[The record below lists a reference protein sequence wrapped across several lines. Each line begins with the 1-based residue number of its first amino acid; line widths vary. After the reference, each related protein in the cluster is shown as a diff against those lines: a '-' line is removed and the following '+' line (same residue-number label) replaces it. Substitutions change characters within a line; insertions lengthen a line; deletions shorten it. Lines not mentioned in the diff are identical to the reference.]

1 MTEYNQL
8 QNKYIAD
15 AFEKR
20 YHNYEEE
27 EELPSLIDENDDGI
41 DELLAEIQKIR
52 DNDDEIVELLSE
64 INDKNDN
71 NNDIDQNFKNKAEE
85 HVERVSEH
93 IERVSEHVERVSTF
107 LKGLDIFRDVKE
119 EEYPLERFITVRI
132 SKPIDGE
139 EENEISFRLTKPVE
153 VELDR

>member
-85 HVERVSEH
+85 HVERVS
-93 IERVSEHVERVSTF
+93 TF